1 MDLYV
6 HGKTG
11 AIRKT
16 VIPQDVSVTTLDI
29 SQTTLSVWL
38 KSDSSFNLY
47 NDENNKFELNTLSG
61 ISYNPSNTI
70 HHASFLLGNSDIDVY
85 LNGYYFNTIS
95 GPSFSSSSDLS
106 FETVNTYSPVLYLEH
121 LNQRQLLTSYYDF
134 LRITSAYA
142 NNVHSVIV
150 HYPDQPNENTSLTD
164 ISFVYSGFISDDGNL
179 TRETNESDVS
189 FQFPMTELELNLFH
203 KNGGTIEF
211 GLPEYGVETSVTGFG
226 NPYIDYTYD
235 DSQRLAEGVDI
246 SFVLVNTEQSY
257 NYIIDTTITEPITEL
272 DLSSGTITGTI
283 NGSNGSNGS
292 PLTLTIKDDKM
303 VDSRKGFET
312 LLFSVPDLSLSTQ
325 FTIYDRS
332 FFTVTNLS
340 DQHITI
346 VNYAGLNNGGTGS
359 DVFVITLH
367 SIDLNSDV
375 SFDLAE
381 TFDLSDVKIVD
392 TDGNDQDLTSYTGN
406 FHMLQSDYQ
415 IQGYPVYVAKQT
427 YRVNSNPENDPTKFN
442 LPFQIALQADLS
454 YVNIDVTMN
463 DQFNLQHVAEV
474 TEGDTFII
482 TLNTPITIPDGTTYS
497 YTVNFDNLFTVS
509 DLSGGIDVSS
519 GTFVIQN
526 HTSDI
531 SFTILKDQYSES
543 SDEFIL
549 NVNIDELSYNIT
561 DLSTSIKVN
570 DFVPTLILTSNN
582 ATYDINEGDVIDFTL
597 DTSGSIPDGL
607 IAYTIVGDIQEYDL
621 VTNTS
626 YSSISGVFDIS
637 NNTDT
642 LSFKLKEDRVTDG
655 LKIFILQLEEYPD
668 VSLSVNVVDT
678 STYQRFD
685 LSSNKTSVDE
695 GDTFTITLKTENV
708 VDLSSNKSLI
718 ENGNEIVPYKITGVQ
733 PANLRLGTLEGNF
746 TLDASGTGSVTFETN
761 ADRLTEGEQTVT
773 LRLSGTT
780 TVSLLN
786 TPTTVSSLL
795 NTPTI
800 VSLNDIFVNVI
811 INDTSQG
818 PKYFI
823 TLSDTFGTI
832 KNAFSTSSILRIRL
846 TTESTNPGTF
856 VWFLIESPEH
866 TNDLFDGLSRIPGSN
881 TYYGKFITGTIDTYE
896 LVMNQR
902 GIYKIKLSNDAT
914 FYLTNSTQAINE
926 LQFNVYQTSTT

>member
-16 VIPQDVSVTTLDI
+16 VIPQDVSATTLDMNNP
-29 SQTTLSVWL
+29 QTTLSLWL
-38 KSDSSFNLY
+38 ESDSSFNLY
-47 NDENNKFELNTLSG
+47 NEENNKFELNTLSG
-61 ISYNPSNTI
+61 ISYDSPNTI

-85 LNGYYFNTIS
+85 LNGYYFNTIE
-95 GPSFSSSSDLS
+95 GMPSVSSSSDLS

-121 LNQRQLLTSYYDF
+121 LNQLQLLTSYYDF
-134 LRITSAYA
+134 LSITSAYA

-150 HYPDQPNENTSLTD
+150 HYPDQPNENTSLTE
-164 ISFVYSGFISDDGNL
+164 ISFVYSGFISDDGTL
-179 TRETNESDVS
+179 TRAITDTDVS

-211 GLPEYGVETSVTGFG
+211 GLPEYGVETSVTGVG

-246 SFVLVNTEQSY
+246 SFVLVNTDLSY
-257 NYIIDTTITEPITEL
+257 DYIIDTTITEPITEL

-283 NGSNGSNGS
+283 HGSNGS
-292 PLTLTIKDDKM
+292 PLTLTIKDDNI

-381 TFDLSDVKIVD
+381 TFDLSDVKVVD
-392 TDGNDQDLTSYTGN
+392 SDGNDQDLTSYTGIFN
-406 FHMLQSDYQ
+406 MLESDYQ

-463 DQFNLQHVAEV
+463 DQFNLQHVSEV

-482 TLNTPITIPDGTTYS
+482 TLNTPMTIPDGTTYT
-497 YTVNFDNLFTVS
+497 YTVNFNNLFTVS

-543 SDEFIL
+543 SDEFVLVVSI
-549 NVNIDELSYNIT
+549 NESSYNII
-561 DLSTSIKVN
+561 DLSTSIIVN
-570 DFVPTLILTSNN
+570 DFVPTLILTSNK
-582 ATYDINEGDVIDFTL
+582 AAYDIDEGDVIDVTL
-597 DTSGSIPDGL
+597 DTSGSIPDGP
-607 IAYTIVGDIQEYDL
+607 IAYTIIGDIQEYDL
-621 VTNTS
+621 VTDTS
-626 YSSISGVFDIS
+626 YSGITGVFGIS

-655 LKIFILQLEEYPD
+655 LKIFILQLDEYPD
-668 VSLSVNVVDT
+668 VSLSVNVLDT

-695 GDTFTITLKTENV
+695 GDTFTITLRTDNV
-708 VDLSSNKSLI
+708 VDLDVNDSLI
-718 ENGNEIVPYKITGVQ
+718 ENGNEIVPYVITGVQ

-746 TLDASGTGSVTFETN
+746 ILDATGTGSVTFETN

-786 TPTTVSSLL
+786 TPTTVS
-795 NTPTI
+795 
-800 VSLNDIFVNVI
+800 LNDIFVNVI

-823 TLSDTFGTI
+823 TLSDTNDTV
-832 KNAFSTSSILRIRL
+832 KNAFSTGSIIRIQL

-866 TNDLFDGLSRIPGSN
+866 TNDLFDGILPRIPGSN

-896 LVMNQR
+896 LVMNQQ
-902 GIYKIKLSNDAT
+902 GIYKIKLSNDTT
-914 FYLTNSTQAINE
+914 FYSRNLTNLTQAINE
-926 LQFNVYQTSTT
+926 LQFNVYQTSS

>member
-1 MDLYV
+1 MSTPVDLYV

-11 AIRKT
+11 AISKT

-61 ISYNPSNTI
+61 ISYDLPNTI
-70 HHASFLLGNSDIDVY
+70 HHASFLLGNPNIDVY

-95 GPSFSSSSDLS
+95 GPSFSSSEDLL

-142 NNVHSVIV
+142 NNAHSVIV
-150 HYPDQPNENTSLTD
+150 HYPENTSLTD

-211 GLPEYGVETSVTGFG
+211 GLPEYGVETFVTGVG

-246 SFVLVNTEQSY
+246 SFVLVNTAQTY
-257 NYIIDTTITEPITEL
+257 NYIIDDTITEPITEL
-272 DLSSGTITGTI
+272 DLSSGTISGTI
-283 NGSNGSNGS
+283 NNS
-292 PLTLTIKDDKM
+292 PLTLTIKDDNI

-381 TFDLSDVKIVD
+381 TFDLSDVKVVGS
-392 TDGNDQDLTSYTGN
+392 DGNDEDLTSYTGIFN
-406 FHMLQSDYQ
+406 MLESDYL

-482 TLNTPITIPDGTTYS
+482 TLNTPITIPDGTTYT
-497 YTVNFDNLFTVS
+497 YTVNFNNLFTVN

-543 SDEFIL
+543 SDEFVL
-549 NVNIDELSYNIT
+549 VVRIDELSYNIL
-561 DLSTSIKVN
+561 DLSTSIIVN

-582 ATYDINEGDVIDFTL
+582 ATYDINEGEVIDVTL

-621 VTNTS
+621 VTDTS

-655 LKIFILQLEEYPD
+655 LKVFILQLDEYPD

-695 GDTFTITLKTENV
+695 GDTFTITLQTDNV
-708 VDLSSNKSLI
+708 VDLNSDKSLI
-718 ENGNEIVPYKITGVQ
+718 ENGNEIVPYVITGVQ

-786 TPTTVSSLL
+786 TPT
-795 NTPTI
+795 NTPTT

-823 TLSDTFGTI
+823 TLSDTNRTVN
-832 KNAFSTSSILRIRL
+832 NAFSTGSIIRIQL

-866 TNDLFDGLSRIPGSN
+866 TDDLFDSLPRIPGSD

-914 FYLTNSTQAINE
+914 FYSPNSTNPTQAINE
-926 LQFNVYQTSTT
+926 LQFNVYITSQ

>member
-16 VIPQDVSVTTLDI
+16 VIPQDVSATTLDI

-61 ISYNPSNTI
+61 ISYNQQHPI
-70 HHASFLLGNSDIDVY
+70 HHASFLLGNPDIDVY
-85 LNGYYFNTIS
+85 LNGYYFNTIE
-95 GPSFSSSSDLS
+95 GMPSVSSSSDLS
-106 FETVNTYSPVLYLEH
+106 FETINTYSPVLYSTH
-121 LNQRQLLTSYYDF
+121 LNQRQLLTSYYEF
-134 LRITSAYA
+134 LSITSAYA

-150 HYPDQPNENTSLTD
+150 HYPDQPNGNKSLTD
-164 ISFVYSGFISDDGNL
+164 ISFVYSGFISDDGTL
-179 TRETNESDVS
+179 TRTATDVS

-211 GLPEYGVETSVTGFG
+211 GLPEYGVETSVTGVG

-246 SFVLVNTEQSY
+246 SFVLVNTDQSY

-283 NGSNGSNGS
+283 NGSNGS

-312 LLFSVPDLSLSTQ
+312 LLFRVPDLSLSTQ

-332 FFTVTNLS
+332 FFTVTDLS

-381 TFDLSDVKIVD
+381 TFDLSDVKVLD
-392 TDGNDQDLTSYTGN
+392 SNGDYQDLTSYTGI
-406 FHMLQSDYQ
+406 FHMELQSDYQ

-442 LPFQIALQADLS
+442 LPFQIALQDLS

-482 TLNTPITIPDGTTYS
+482 TLNTPITIPDGTTYT
-497 YTVNFDNLFTVS
+497 YTVNFNNLFTVS

-549 NVNIDELSYNIT
+549 NVNIPSYNNTGI
-561 DLSTSIKVN
+561 LSTVPIKVN

-582 ATYDINEGDVIDFTL
+582 ATYDINEGEVIDITL
-597 DTSGSIPDGL
+597 DTSGSIPDGP
-607 IAYTIVGDIQEYDL
+607 IAYTIIGDIQEYDL
-621 VTNTS
+621 VTDTS

-655 LKIFILQLEEYPD
+655 LKVFIMQLDEYPD
-668 VSLSVNVVDT
+668 VTLSVNVVDT

-695 GDTFTITLKTENV
+695 GDTFTITLQTENV
-708 VDLSSNKSLI
+708 VDLDDPLS
-718 ENGNEIVPYKITGVQ
+718 EIVPYVITGVQ

-786 TPTTVSSLL
+786 TPTTVS
-795 NTPTI
+795 
-800 VSLNDIFVNVI
+800 LNDIFVNVI

-823 TLSDTFGTI
+823 TLSDTNGTVN
-832 KNAFSTSSILRIRL
+832 NAFSTGSIIRIQL

-866 TNDLFDGLSRIPGSN
+866 TDDLFDSLPRIPGSD

-896 LVMNQR
+896 LVMNQQ

-914 FYLTNSTQAINE
+914 FYSPNSTNPTQAINE
-926 LQFNVYQTSTT
+926 LQFNVYITSQ

>member
-1 MDLYV
+1 MEVDLYV

-16 VIPQDVSVTTLDI
+16 VIPQDVSATLDIDI

-61 ISYNPSNTI
+61 ISYDSPNTI
-70 HHASFLLGNSDIDVY
+70 HHASFLLGNPDIDVY
-85 LNGYYFNTIS
+85 LNGYYFNTIE
-95 GPSFSSSSDLS
+95 GMPSVSSSSDLS
-106 FETVNTYSPVLYLEH
+106 FETINTYSPVLYSTH
-121 LNQRQLLTSYYDF
+121 LNQLQLLTSYYDF
-134 LRITSAYA
+134 LSITSAYA

-150 HYPDQPNENTSLTD
+150 HYPDQPNGNTSLTD
-164 ISFVYSGFISDDGNL
+164 ISFVYSGFISDDGTL
-179 TRETNESDVS
+179 TRTTTDTTDVS

-211 GLPEYGVETSVTGFG
+211 GLPEYGVETSVTGVG

-246 SFVLVNTEQSY
+246 SFVLVNTDQSY
-257 NYIIDTTITEPITEL
+257 NYIIDTTITEPITEP
-272 DLSSGTITGTI
+272 DLSSGTISGTI
-283 NGSNGSNGS
+283 NGSNGS

-312 LLFSVPDLSLSTQ
+312 LLFRVPDLSLSTQ

-375 SFDLAE
+375 SFDLAN
-381 TFDLSDVKIVD
+381 TFDLSDVKVVD
-392 TDGNDQDLTSYTGN
+392 SEGNDKDLTSYTGIFN
-406 FHMLQSDYQ
+406 MLESDYL

-482 TLNTPITIPDGTTYS
+482 TLNTPITIPDGTTYT
-497 YTVNFDNLFTVS
+497 YTVNFNNLFTVS

-526 HTSDI
+526 HTSDV

-543 SDEFIL
+543 SDEFVL
-549 NVNIDELSYNIT
+549 VVRIDELSYNIT

-582 ATYDINEGDVIDFTL
+582 ATYDINEGEVIDITL

-621 VTNTS
+621 VTDTS

-655 LKIFILQLEEYPD
+655 LKVFIMQLDEYPD
-668 VSLSVNVVDT
+668 VSLSVNVLDT

-695 GDTFTITLKTENV
+695 GDTFTITLRTNNV
-708 VDLSSNKSLI
+708 VDLDENDSLI

-746 TLDASGTGSVTFETN
+746 TLDATGTGSVTFETN

-780 TVSLLN
+780 TVGLGLD
-786 TPTTVSSLL
+786 
-795 NTPTI
+795 TPTI

-823 TLSDTFGTI
+823 TLSDTSDTV
-832 KNAFSTSSILRIRL
+832 KNAFSTGSIIRIQL

-856 VWFLIESPEH
+856 VWFLIESPDHE
-866 TNDLFDGLSRIPGSN
+866 NDLFDSLPRIPGSN

-914 FYLTNSTQAINE
+914 FYSPNLTNSTQQAINE
-926 LQFNVYQTSTT
+926 LQFNVYITSQ

>member
-11 AIRKT
+11 AISKT
-16 VIPQDVSVTTLDI
+16 VIPQDVSATTLDI

-61 ISYNPSNTI
+61 ISYDSPNTI
-70 HHASFLLGNSDIDVY
+70 HHASFLLGNPDIDVY

-95 GPSFSSSSDLS
+95 GPSFSSSEDLL

-150 HYPDQPNENTSLTD
+150 HYPYENTSLLD
-164 ISFVYSGFISDDGNL
+164 ISFVYSGFISDDGTL
-179 TRETNESDVS
+179 TRAITDTDVS

-211 GLPEYGVETSVTGFG
+211 GLPEYGVETSVTGVG

-246 SFVLVNTEQSY
+246 SFVLVNTDQSY
-257 NYIIDTTITEPITEL
+257 NYIIDTTITEPITQS

-283 NGSNGSNGS
+283 HGSNGS

-312 LLFSVPDLSLSTQ
+312 LLFRVPDLSLSTQ

-332 FFTVTNLS
+332 FFTVTDLS

-381 TFDLSDVKIVD
+381 TFDLSDVKVVD
-392 TDGNDQDLTSYTGN
+392 SDGNDQDLTSYTGN

-482 TLNTPITIPDGTTYS
+482 TLNTPITIPDGTTYT

-543 SDEFIL
+543 SDEFVL
-549 NVNIDELSYNIT
+549 VVSIDELSYNIT
-561 DLSTSIKVN
+561 DLSTSIIVN
-570 DFVPTLILTSNN
+570 DFVPTFILTSNN
-582 ATYDINEGDVIDFTL
+582 VTYDINEGEVIDITL
-597 DTSGSIPDGL
+597 DTSGSIPDGQ

-621 VTNTS
+621 VTDTSS

-642 LSFKLKEDRVTDG
+642 ISFKLKEDRVTDG
-655 LKIFILQLEEYPD
+655 LKIFILQLDEYPD

-695 GDTFTITLKTENV
+695 GDTFTITLNTENV
-708 VDLSSNKSLI
+708 VDLDQDGLVI
-718 ENGNEIVPYKITGVQ
+718 GNEIVPYNITGVQ

-746 TLDASGTGSVTFETN
+746 TLDETGTGSVTFETN

-780 TVSLLN
+780 TVGLGLD
-786 TPTTVSSLL
+786 
-795 NTPTI
+795 TPTI

-832 KNAFSTSSILRIRL
+832 KNAFSTSSILRIQL

-856 VWFLIESPEH
+856 VWFLIESPDH
-866 TNDLFDGLSRIPGSN
+866 DDNVNLFDGILPRIPGPGSN

-926 LQFNVYQTSTT
+926 LQFNVYQTSS

>member
-1 MDLYV
+1 MSTTVNLYV

-11 AIRKT
+11 AISKT
-16 VIPQDVSVTTLDI
+16 VIPQDVSATTLDI

-47 NDENNKFELNTLSG
+47 NDENNKLELNTLSG
-61 ISYNPSNTI
+61 ISYDSPNTI
-70 HHASFLLGNSDIDVY
+70 HHASFLLGNPDIDVY
-85 LNGYYFNTIS
+85 LNGYYFNTIE
-95 GPSFSSSSDLS
+95 GMPSVSSSSDLS
-106 FETVNTYSPVLYLEH
+106 FETVNTYSPVLYSEH
-121 LNQRQLLTSYYDF
+121 LNQLQLLTSYYDF
-134 LRITSAYA
+134 LSITSAYA

-150 HYPDQPNENTSLTD
+150 HYPDENTSLTD
-164 ISFVYSGFISDDGNL
+164 ISFVYSGFISDDGTL
-179 TRETNESDVS
+179 TRTTTDTTDVS

-211 GLPEYGVETSVTGFG
+211 GLPEYGVETSVTGVG

-246 SFVLVNTEQSY
+246 SFVLVNTDQSY

-272 DLSSGTITGTI
+272 DLISENITGTI
-283 NGSNGSNGS
+283 NGSNGS
-292 PLTLTIKDDKM
+292 PLTLTIKDDNI

-346 VNYAGLNNGGTGS
+346 VNYAGLNNGGAGS

-381 TFDLSDVKIVD
+381 TFDLSDVKVVD
-392 TDGNDQDLTSYTGN
+392 SEGNEHDLTSYTGN
-406 FHMLQSDYQ
+406 FNMLESDYQ

-482 TLNTPITIPDGTTYS
+482 TLNTPITIPDGTTYT
-497 YTVNFDNLFTVS
+497 YTVNFNNLFTVS

-543 SDEFIL
+543 SDEFVL
-549 NVNIDELSYNIT
+549 VVSIDELSYNIT
-561 DLSTSIKVN
+561 DLSTSIIVN

-582 ATYDINEGDVIDFTL
+582 VTYDINEGEVIDITL
-597 DTSGSIPDGL
+597 DTSGSIPDGP

-655 LKIFILQLEEYPD
+655 LKVFILQLDEYPD
-668 VSLSVNVVDT
+668 VSLSVNVRDT

-695 GDTFTITLKTENV
+695 GDTFTITLKTDNV
-708 VDLSSNKSLI
+708 VDLEDGLVI
-718 ENGNEIVPYKITGVQ
+718 GNEIVPYKITGVQ

-780 TVSLLN
+780 TVGLGLD
-786 TPTTVSSLL
+786 
-795 NTPTI
+795 TPTI

-823 TLSDTFGTI
+823 TLSDTNGTV
-832 KNAFSTSSILRIRL
+832 KNAFSTSSILRIQL

-856 VWFLIESPEH
+856 VWFLIESPDH
-866 TNDLFDGLSRIPGSN
+866 DVDLFDSLPRIPGSN